1 MAQEDARVRALRV
14 VRGTLAASAFT
25 LVSMAVLA
33 ALVIYAGL
41 REESL
46 MALNQIV
53 KLAAVV
59 LGTAFAVG
67 LGGEKGL
74 ITGALV
80 GMLYILVGYGF
91 YSLIDG
97 SAAAPAV
104 IAVEE
109 AAGALAGGIAGVIF
123 ANARPARK
131 RV

>member
-1 MAQEDARVRALRV
+1 MSKDDVRARALRV
-14 VRGTLAASAFT
+14 LRGTLAASAFT
-25 LVSMAVLA
+25 LVSMAILA

-41 REESL
+41 REDSL

-53 KLAAVV
+53 KLLAIA

-74 ITGALV
+74 LTGALV
-80 GMLYILVGYGF
+80 GMLYILAGYGF

-97 SAAAPAV
+97 TDAAPAV

-109 AAGALAGGIAGVIF
+109 AAGALAGGIAGVIC
-123 ANARPARK
+123 ANARPIGK
-131 RV
+131 RA